1 MSVAGRAAAR
11 PLINSH
17 KMFRC
22 SSVSILSEAGSRLT
36 NTPSWKFGERSATA
50 WMSAGCAPSAAGAPC
65 SARNTH
71 PPVASETVPAASRSA
86 ARNIR
91 LRPLEFRW
99 PLLHP
104 CDLRFD
110 DVPTAPSFVEK
121 LFLRRRRLFDG
132 AVVVQHPLGALE
144 RQRRQRGKLGRLAL
158 PVARARP
165 GAPSEG
171 SRWILQLPSGR
182 PYFDV
187 GNWKNASGATTRRS
201 HCMAS

>member
-71 PPVASETVPAASRSA
+71 PPVASETVPAASRNA
-86 ARNIR
+86 PRNIR
-91 LRPLEFRW
+91 LSPLEFRRS
-99 PLLHP
+99 LLHS
-104 CDLRFD
+104 CDLRLD
-110 DVPTAPSFVEK
+110 DVLTTPRLIEQF
-121 LFLRRRRLFDG
+121 FLRRRGLFDG
-132 AVVVQHPLGALE
+132 AVVVEHPLGMLQ
-144 RQRRQRGKLGRLAL
+144 RQRRQTGDLGS
-158 PVARARP
+158 P
-165 GAPSEG
+165 GL
-171 SRWILQLPSGR
+171 R
-182 PYFDV
+182 V
-187 GNWKNASGATTRRS
+187 G
-201 HCMAS
+201 